1 MRRQIHGPP
10 ASAEQPLANHGLGQ
24 ALDPNGLLTRTLA
37 ADHRHL
43 SARDLGPLRDQ
54 LAEGGVGAAFNGG
67 CDDSDQK
74 TAGALADDLVA
85 TGAGLNADSE
95 LSGGGQG

>member
-1 MRRQIHGPP
+1 VSRQIHGPS

-24 ALDPNGLLTRTLA
+24 ALDPNGLLTRTLP

-54 LAEGGVGAAFNGG
+54 LADCGVGAALNGG
-67 CDDSDQK
+67 CGDADQK
-74 TAGALADDLVA
+74 PAGAFADDLVA
-85 TGAGLNADSE
+85 TGAGLNPDSE
-95 LSGGGQG
+95 LGGGGQR